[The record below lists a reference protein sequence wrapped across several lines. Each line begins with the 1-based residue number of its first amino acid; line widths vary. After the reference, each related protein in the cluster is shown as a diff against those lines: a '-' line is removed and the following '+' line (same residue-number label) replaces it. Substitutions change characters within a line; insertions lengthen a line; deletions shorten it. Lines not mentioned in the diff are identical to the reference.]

1 MRKIMGLN
9 ESELDLSKVDNPNA
23 YTDDIINHNAD
34 RGGDDFEGELV
45 EFIVPNWALSALIN
59 SDESGLTDED
69 REKLNAFVND
79 VVSQYG
85 NANFMLPGEGE
96 MELGFLRSNDIDN
109 LGSDCSR
116 LLINPSAGV
125 DESELDLSK
134 VDNPNAYTDDI
145 INHNA
150 DRGGD
155 DFDEDSVRI
164 SMLVMSALS
173 DMQEENPELR
183 KKINYVKS
191 LIMKMNDKTEIKM
204 SDLDAIEGITE
215 GNDFDFEKA
224 AIESASGDKVVQR
237 EFDDYDRPLYYSIND
252 DNISYFIGDG
262 ENGKAIFKYNAKTGE
277 NKQIGDLKSYD
288 EPKN

>member
-1 MRKIMGLN
+1 
-9 ESELDLSKVDNPNA
+9 
-23 YTDDIINHNAD
+23 
-34 RGGDDFEGELV
+34 
-45 EFIVPNWALSALIN
+45 
-59 SDESGLTDED
+59 
-69 REKLNAFVND
+69 
-79 VVSQYG
+79 
-85 NANFMLPGEGE
+85 
-96 MELGFLRSNDIDN
+96 
-109 LGSDCSR
+109 
-116 LLINPSAGV
+116 
-125 DESELDLSK
+125 LDLSK